1 MGKAGGSGETTD
13 LLQVTY
19 KLNYPLIGIRTHNP
33 HHVYM
38 SIPDRIHTCDFI
50 GRLFL
55 GILRIYKILQIL
67 WSIALKL
74 QIGKDDDKKESKY
87 QKHIY

>member
-1 MGKAGGSGETTD
+1 MMFNATFNNISAISWRPISLMGKAGGSGETTD

-67 WSIALKL
+67 
-74 QIGKDDDKKESKY
+74 
-87 QKHIY
+87 